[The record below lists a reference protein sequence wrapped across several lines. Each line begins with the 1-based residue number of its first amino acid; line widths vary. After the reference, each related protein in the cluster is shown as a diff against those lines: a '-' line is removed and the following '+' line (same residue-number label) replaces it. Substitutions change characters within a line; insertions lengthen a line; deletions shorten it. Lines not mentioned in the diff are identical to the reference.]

1 MPGSHFSW
9 PDNPRYHQD
18 LRGFRPRRILR
29 NPQGQG
35 GGRRSVGRPRS
46 GWPHHFA
53 QTSPDKEPV
62 VSDPRIAE
70 LERLIR
76 RDPARRG
83 LISAEETLPP
93 LCPGHLAEAAEALLN
108 SAGPVWIVTGFYIPA
123 ASPPAAETDGPPGA
137 ALLADTLTRLGRP
150 VRILTDE
157 LCAPVVEGA
166 VRIAGGDRGIVIGCP
181 TVDAEWPA
189 CRDRLWSRETPGLL
203 LAIERVGPSHTL
215 NSLAAQRRPGAP
227 PREEYLRRVP
237 AETWDRSFNM
247 RGVCID
253 AQTAPLHRLFE
264 EAAVRGLPTIGIG
277 DGGNEIGMGA
287 VPWEDLVARLPGDQ
301 SARIPCRIATDW
313 TILAGVSNWG
323 GYALAAAVAVLAG
336 RQELLQ
342 RWTTERHRSALE
354 LLVRETGAVDGVTR
368 LAEPTVDGLPF
379 ETYIQPWEG
388 MRRVLGFEHVA
399 EVSQ

>member
-1 MPGSHFSW
+1 M
-9 PDNPRYHQD
+9 
-18 LRGFRPRRILR
+18 
-29 NPQGQG
+29 
-35 GGRRSVGRPRS
+35 
-46 GWPHHFA
+46 
-53 QTSPDKEPV
+53 
-62 VSDPRIAE
+62 SDPRIAE

-76 RDPARRG
+76 RDPGRRG

-93 LCPGHLAEAAEALLN
+93 LCPGHLAKAAEALLN
-108 SAGPVWIVTGFYIPA
+108 SAGPFWIVTGFYIPA

-150 VRILTDE
+150 VRILTDDF
-157 LCAPVVEGA
+157 CAPVVAGA
-166 VRIAGGDRGIVIGCP
+166 VRIAGGDPGIVTGCP
-181 TVDAEWPA
+181 TDAVDWPA
-189 CRDRLWSRETPGLL
+189 WRDQLWSQNPPGLL

-215 NSLAAQRRPGAP
+215 KSLVAQRRIGAP

-237 AETWDRSFNM
+237 AESWDHSFNM

-264 EAAVRGLPTIGIG
+264 AAAVLGLPTIGIG

-287 VPWEDLVARLPGDQ
+287 VAWEDLVARLPGEQ

-323 GYALAAAVAVLAG
+323 GYALAAAVALLAD
-336 RQELLQ
+336 RPELLQ
-342 RWTTERHRSALE
+342 GWTAERHFAALQQ
-354 LLVRETGAVDGVTR
+354 LVRETGAVDGVTR
-368 LAEPTVDGLPF
+368 LPEPTVDGLSF

-388 MRRVLGFEHVA
+388 MRRVLGFE
-399 EVSQ
+399 